1 MRTGYTCLLF
11 GLLLLVAESSP
22 AQQAVTDGVR
32 IYDTVYEKV
41 DPGAPFVGAP
51 RTPEDW
57 QPAEPIVSER
67 SAGFIPFTRG
77 EPFDIKPWS
86 KPKPSER
93 VKELRIRMAL
103 GETTS
108 LWFAVYALEPLQQV
122 AIALS
127 KPREPL
133 SFDVRYAH
141 FWAQRTDWRG
151 RTYYVT
157 PELLLQMRE
166 GQAQFPAKGG
176 TLEWR
181 SLNVPQAE
189 CRLFWVNVTVSP
201 RCRPGE
207 YTARITIRAQGK
219 QALSLPLRVYV
230 YPFRLQKPPSKRWL
244 LYSDSWLLSNL
255 SDDKLSVVLRNV
267 AQYGIDGL
275 TELPF
280 GHLDISKLAEGG
292 VGYDPQPLLRWHRLT
307 KQAGLRGPHT
317 IGAFV
322 EDQVP
327 GRLGIQVDLNRE
339 WDERLRNSM
348 RLIAQTVVRTLEPHR
363 IDWLFYGWDEPG
375 PENTR
380 ALEQYRAWR
389 EGGAQTYV
397 TFYRRGTYDVAG
409 QWMTHPCFSTVLIAS
424 QQTALWA
431 YEQCQ
436 AHRQRFFWYGSGCY
450 LGQEGRMFPNRF
462 LAGWLFWKT
471 KAEGQVSW
479 TFVRPHDDP
488 FNDFDG
494 VTTNSVEPKDQ
505 CTVYP
510 ELAIP
515 NDYTSIRGII
525 PTIQWE
531 AVREGIH
538 DYLYLATLRNTIAY
552 ARKVARSP
560 KGDRWRLGLLQVAD
574 ECERTLQKVE
584 ESVPWLSEVGRVGY
598 TNAKLQ
604 KARTIIGSS
613 LEKLVRYLKGEAT
626 APSPRTSSV
635 ALRVRVVP
643 SVSHPISTEYVPLLT
658 MPRWEQPPVI
668 DGRLNEPLWKIA
680 SAAVSFWESQSSVP
694 IPHALHTEA
703 KLGLDKRALYIGFE
717 CRAPHPERLLVE
729 QAGRDA
735 DGIWLDESVEIFL
748 ASPDAPERYAHFI
761 INPRAAAY
769 DALVFDTSWNAEIDV
784 KTRTTAQGWT
794 LEMAIPWTSL
804 PFEVDLSRTGQP
816 FLRLN
821 LGRNH
826 RVVGGSVSHWAWSPT
841 FGWFHN
847 PQRFGMAMI
856 AQGNIAVTQITL
868 PVAVDDEPVQVT
880 LANLGKQTQAVTVE
894 QWRGN
899 LLPKGQKTITLPTST
914 KPGEH
919 RCRVSIRWDN
929 TSLVLP
935 VVYTIPPP
943 VQVVQRTVLASGG
956 EAEVKVAFALRRM
969 QGRFLT
975 LSADGASTSRK
986 LFPVGQ
992 DFITRMD
999 EIKSD
1004 TVRVSFSL
1012 DRYPGRDYA
1021 VVHILPR

>member
-1 MRTGYTCLLF
+1 MRVVYACLFF
-11 GLLLLVAESSP
+11 GLLPLVGGGLS
-22 AQQAVTDGVR
+22 AQQAATEGVR

-41 DPGAPFVGAP
+41 DPGEPFVEAP
-51 RTPEDW
+51 RTLEDW
-57 QPAEPIVSER
+57 QPAEPTADER

-93 VKELRIRMAL
+93 VKELRVRIAL

-108 LWFAVYALEPLQQV
+108 LWFAVYALEPLEQV
-122 AIALS
+122 AVTPS
-127 KPREPL
+127 KPKEPL
-133 SFDVRYAH
+133 SLDVRYAH

-157 PELLLQMRE
+157 PELLLQLRD

-189 CRLFWVNVTVSP
+189 CRLFWVNVTASP
-201 RCRPGE
+201 QCRPGE
-207 YTARITIRAQGK
+207 YTAHITIRAQGK
-219 QALSLPLRVYV
+219 QPLSLPLRVYV
-230 YPFRLQKPPSKRWL
+230 YPFRLQKPPDKRWL
-244 LYSDSWLLSNL
+244 LYSDSGVLGNLPDDRLS
-255 SDDKLSVVLRNV
+255 SVLRTV
-267 AQYGIDGL
+267 AQHGIDGL

-280 GHLDISKLAEGG
+280 GHLDLSKLAEGK
-292 VGYDPQPLLRWHRLT
+292 VGYDPQPLLRWRRLME
-307 KQAGLRGPHT
+307 QAGLRGPHT
-317 IGAFV
+317 IGTFV
-322 EDQVP
+322 EAQVP
-327 GRLGIQVDLNRE
+327 ERLGIQADLNRE
-339 WDERLRNSM
+339 WDERLRNAM
-348 RLIAQTVVRTLEPHR
+348 RLIAQTVVRTLEPYKM
-363 IDWLFYGWDEPG
+363 DWLFYGLDEPG
-375 PENTR
+375 PENVR

-397 TFYRRGTYDVAG
+397 TFYLRGTYDVAG
-409 QWMTHPCFSTVLIAS
+409 QWMTHPCFSTGLIAS
-424 QQTALWA
+424 QQTAQWA
-431 YEQCQ
+431 YEQCKARGQ
-436 AHRQRFFWYGSGCY
+436 KFFWYGSGCY

-471 KAEGQVSW
+471 KADGQVSW
-479 TFVRPHDDP
+479 TFVRPHEDP

-494 VTTNSVEPKDQ
+494 IAMNSVEPKDQ

-515 NDYTSIRGII
+515 NGYNSIRDII

-531 AVREGIH
+531 ALREGIN
-538 DYLYLATLRNTIAY
+538 DYLYLATLRNMITY

-560 KGDRWRLGLLQVAD
+560 AGNRWRLRLLQIAD
-574 ECERTLQKVE
+574 ECERTLRAVE
-584 ESVPWLSEVGRVGY
+584 ESVPWLNEVGRAGY

-604 KARTIIGSS
+604 EARTIVGAS
-613 LEKLVRYLKGEAT
+613 LERLVRYLRGEPT
-626 APSPRTSSV
+626 APPQRTSSI
-635 ALRVRVVP
+635 ALRVRVVSP
-643 SVSHPISTEYVPLLT
+643 VSHPVSTGYKPILT
-658 MPRWEQPPVI
+658 IPRWEQPPVI
-668 DGRLNEPLWKIA
+668 DGRLSEPQWEIA
-680 SAAVSFWESQSSVP
+680 GVAASFWESQSSVP

-761 INPRAAAY
+761 INPRAAVY

-784 KTRTTAQGWT
+784 KTRTTARGWT
-794 LEMAIPWTSL
+794 LEMAIPWASL
-804 PFEVDLSRTGQP
+804 PFEVELSRVEQP

-826 RVVGGSVSHWAWSPT
+826 REVVGSISHWAWSPT

-847 PQRFGMAMI
+847 PQRFGMAML
-856 AQGNIAVTQITL
+856 AQGDIAVTKITL
-868 PVAVDDEPVQVT
+868 PATVDDEPVRIT
-880 LANLGKQTQAVTVE
+880 LANLSDQPQEVTVG
-894 QWRGN
+894 QWKGN
-899 LLPKGQKTITLPTST
+899 IPSKGQRTVAIPVST

-919 RCRVSIRWDN
+919 RYKVSVRWDN
-929 TSLVLP
+929 TSLVVP
-935 VVYTIPPP
+935 VVYTIPQP
-943 VQVVQRTVLASGG
+943 VQVVQRTVLGLQG
-956 EAEVKVAFALRRM
+956 EAEVKIAFALRKT

-975 LSADGASTSRK
+975 LSADGASTPSR

-992 DFITRMD
+992 DFTARMD
-999 EIKSD
+999 GIKGD